1 MVQQRRQLF
10 IRLFGAASLLTAKP
24 FAAIAQTAHPSPA
37 APQPRPSPNA
47 PNPNVPAGLDGL
59 QAAPPDARA
68 IDKARQQELK
78 MQVSKLLDMVTE
90 LKQQVEY
97 SDATTTLS
105 IATVKKAHQI
115 EKLAKQIKD
124 LAKN

>member
-1 MVQQRRQLF
+1 MFQQRRELLKRF
-10 IRLFGAASLLTAKP
+10 LGAASLLSVVP
-24 FAAIAQTAHPSPA
+24 FEAVAQSTH
-37 APQPRPSPNA
+37 PQPGPPSLRPSPNA
-47 PNPNVPAGLDGL
+47 PNPNVPAGLDGP
-59 QAAPPDARA
+59 QATPPDARA

-78 MQVSKLLDMVTE
+78 MQVSKLMDMVTE
-90 LKQQVEY
+90 LKHQVEY

-124 LAKN
+124 LARN

>member
-1 MVQQRRQLF
+1 MFHQPRQLLVRF
-10 IRLFGAASLLTAKP
+10 FTAASFLSVISL
-24 FAAIAQTAHPSPA
+24 AAIAQSAHPSPA

-47 PNPNVPAGLDGL
+47 PNPNVPAGLDGPQL
-59 QAAPPDARA
+59 TPPDARA
-68 IDKARQQELK
+68 IDRARQQELK
-78 MQVSKLLDMVTE
+78 MQVAKLYDMVTE

-105 IATVKKAHQI
+105 VATVKKAQKI

-124 LAKN
+124 LAKY